1 MTGTD
6 LEAVREARVQAEARQ
21 HLEHLKAVADLVR
34 AGLVPP
40 TDLANLPG
48 ATLQEYKRLYELAD
62 RIRRTAPGQ

>member
-1 MTGTD
+1 VTGTE

-34 AGLVPP
+34 AALVSPD
-40 TDLANLPG
+40 DLARLEG
-48 ATLQEYKRLYELAD
+48 AALQEYKRLYELAD